1 MIVTPGQLT
10 HRAEFYHQLSQ
21 LTGAGLGLVQSLEQ
35 LYRNPPSHAYREP
48 IRETLTALS
57 QGLTLTEA
65 LTRNKAW
72 LPAFD
77 LTLVEA
83 GEKSGRMDYC
93 FRMLAEH
100 YTERAKNA
108 KQMISSLL
116 YPAFLLHFL
125 ALVMILVFYLWAP
138 KFLLIPLAGMPVVY
152 VIVVAIVYASQSKH
166 GEGWRSFME
175 SVLHPVP
182 VLGTARHSLALARLA
197 AALEALVSAGVMIVE
212 AWEMA
217 AAASGS
223 PAIRRIV
230 SGWRPLLMAGRT
242 PAEVLQ
248 AEDRFPELFKNQYA
262 AGEISGRL
270 DDSLRRLHNYY
281 QDEGSRKLQAVTRW
295 VPIFIYLIVA
305 LCIAIFVIWFYTNMW
320 SQTMSG
326 F

>member
-10 HRAEFYHQLSQ
+10 QRAEFYHQLSQ

-35 LYRNPPSHAYREP
+35 LYRNPPASSYREP
-48 IRETLTALS
+48 IRGA
-57 QGLTLTEA
+57 LTELNKGFTLSEA
-65 LTRNKAW
+65 LYHNQQW

-77 LTLVEA
+77 LTLIEA
-83 GEKSGRMDYC
+83 GEKSGRLDHC
-93 FRMLAEH
+93 FGMLAEH

-108 KQMISSLL
+108 KQMVSSLI

-125 ALVMILVFYLWAP
+125 ALVMILIFYLWSP
-138 KFLLIPLAGMPVVY
+138 KLLILPLIGMPLVY
-152 VIVVAIVYASQSKH
+152 AAVVAMVIAGQSKH
-166 GEGWRSFME
+166 SESWRAFME
-175 SVLHPVP
+175 SALRPVP
-182 VLGTARHSLALARLA
+182 VLGSARHCLALARLA
-197 AALEALVSAGVMIVE
+197 AALEALISAGVTIIE

-223 PAIRRIV
+223 PDFRRTV

-248 AEDRFPELFKNQYA
+248 VADRFPELFKNQYS

-281 QDEGSRKLQAVTRW
+281 QDEGSRKFQAVSRW
-295 VPIFIYLIVA
+295 VPIIIYLMVA
-305 LCIAIFVIWFYTNMW
+305 ICVAIFVIWFYSRMW
-320 SQTMSG
+320 SQMWSNM
-326 F
+326 